1 MLLLLLLLLH
11 TMLHADK
18 AALEQKLRVEML
30 QLQWRELE
38 YLHTNFQNLATS
50 SAVLV
55 GFGFA
60 AFGITNNFRPEDKT
74 EHHSIWE
81 LGAYHWTSWIF
92 ITEIIFQTL
101 FLTTSVFGLAFNLVS
116 LFISTTSIMCGPGMA
131 LRGPEGS
138 VASAVRH
145 LELQLKRALRFFGRG
160 VVAFTFSIM
169 TIGIRRLH
177 SIAFLG
183 GVMGIFISMWT
194 LAMLWYYGAD
204 IAEKFHVSSE
214 RAVRGEFVTGAD
226 GQSHW
231 QNTSDERLKSRVV
244 SGWFIFG
251 IEIGRRTRRWRPQGH
266 TMTTPLW
273 RLDKMIAFPY
283 IDDERLRRFYTHGD
297 KETVAARERA
307 MVQNLVMNAQGPREG
322 AAATGA
328 PSGKQPSSRSA
339 LGDSRSSTP
348 DSFDDSFAPASLM
361 KAVLENVMGGGVE
374 MSGGKQDHGSSRG
387 TSRGSPGG
395 TGSSQQVRFNG

>member
-1 MLLLLLLLLH
+1 
-11 TMLHADK
+11 
-18 AALEQKLRVEML
+18 
-30 QLQWRELE
+30 
-38 YLHTNFQNLATS
+38 
-50 SAVLV
+50 
-55 GFGFA
+55 
-60 AFGITNNFRPEDKT
+60 
-74 EHHSIWE
+74 
-81 LGAYHWTSWIF
+81 
-92 ITEIIFQTL
+92 
-101 FLTTSVFGLAFNLVS
+101 
-116 LFISTTSIMCGPGMA
+116 
-131 LRGPEGS
+131 
-138 VASAVRH
+138 
-145 LELQLKRALRFFGRG
+145 
-160 VVAFTFSIM
+160 
-169 TIGIRRLH
+169 
-177 SIAFLG
+177 
-183 GVMGIFISMWT
+183 
-194 LAMLWYYGAD
+194 
-204 IAEKFHVSSE
+204 
-214 RAVRGEFVTGAD
+214 
-226 GQSHW
+226 
-231 QNTSDERLKSRVV
+231 
-244 SGWFIFG
+244 
-251 IEIGRRTRRWRPQGH
+251 
-266 TMTTPLW
+266 MTTPLW